1 MQVEIDGKAIHNI
14 EQFHQHVAQV
24 LDLGSYYGKNLNA
37 LWDSLS
43 ANVERPLKLVWRDSN
58 ISRQYL
64 GEESFKMIVD
74 IFKDVQDED
83 SNADSDEKFEF
94 ELC

>member
-1 MQVEIDGKAIHNI
+1 MQVEINGKDIHNI
-14 EQFHQHVAQV
+14 EQFHQHISQA

-58 ISRQYL
+58 VSRQYL
-64 GEESFKMIVD
+64 GEEAFEMIVN
-74 IFKDVQDED
+74 IFKRCSERRT
-83 SNADSDEKFEF
+83 
-94 ELC
+94 